1 MYLYNNLSGS
11 LNYGRIDDYL
21 GDLYVK
27 DIAEGR
33 LTKEEAIELLS
44 SLWQIME
51 DRGWRYD
58 QRMIIGG
65 KGRKNE
71 ENADRLALII
81 METSRQVKGIVPQ
94 LALRFYEGQ
103 NPELYQKALDV
114 LGEGYTY
121 PMLYNDDVNIP
132 AVMEAFEVPHEE
144 AIHAIQFGCGEY
156 ILNHRSFGTP
166 SGVINL
172 LQALLLTLHK
182 GIDPVTGEPMGLPQ
196 KEFDKYNNFASFD
209 DLYNAYK
216 EQVEYH
222 VEQLALHEELEYIY
236 AAKDAPY
243 LYFSMLY
250 DDCIEEGE
258 AIFSGGVRYL
268 GGTLESYG
276 NTNAADSL
284 VAIREL
290 VYEKEKF
297 TLDEVVK
304 MLDANFEDYEKERNM
319 MLDCPKYGNDNNVAD
334 QMLVEID
341 RHVCEYT
348 RKQKENTNLH
358 SYLIVIINND
368 ANVVMG
374 RNTPASPD
382 GRKAFNY
389 LNNGNAPMSGRDQNG
404 VTAFLN
410 SIVKPDP
417 TIHAGAVQNMKFSRE
432 MFTKYRNKLEILLKT
447 YWEKGGT
454 QAMLTVIGREDLENA
469 MENPEKYQHLVVRV
483 GGFAE
488 RFVDLPRETQQEI
501 LERTLY

>member
-1 MYLYNNLSGS
+1 L
-11 LNYGRIDDYL
+11 
-21 GDLYVK
+21 
-27 DIAEGR
+27 
-33 LTKEEAIELLS
+33 
-44 SLWQIME
+44 
-51 DRGWRYD
+51 
-58 QRMIIGG
+58 
-65 KGRKNE
+65 
-71 ENADRLALII
+71 
-81 METSRQVKGIVPQ
+81 
-94 LALRFYEGQ
+94 
-103 NPELYQKALDV
+103 
-114 LGEGYTY
+114 
-121 PMLYNDDVNIP
+121 
-132 AVMEAFEVPHEE
+132 
-144 AIHAIQFGCGEY
+144 
-156 ILNHRSFGTP
+156 
-166 SGVINL
+166 
-172 LQALLLTLHK
+172 
-182 GIDPVTGEPMGLPQ
+182 
-196 KEFDKYNNFASFD
+196 DKYNDFASFD
-209 DLYNAYK
+209 DLYKAYK

-236 AAKDAPY
+236 AAKGARY

-304 MLDANFEDYEKERNM
+304 MLDANFEEYEKERNM
-319 MLDCPKYGNDNNVAD
+319 MLDCPKYGNDNSVAD

-374 RNTPASPD
+374 GNTPASPD

-432 MFTKYRNKLEILLKT
+432 MFTKYRNKLEILLKI

-454 QAMLTVIGREDLENA
+454 QAMLTVMGREDLENA